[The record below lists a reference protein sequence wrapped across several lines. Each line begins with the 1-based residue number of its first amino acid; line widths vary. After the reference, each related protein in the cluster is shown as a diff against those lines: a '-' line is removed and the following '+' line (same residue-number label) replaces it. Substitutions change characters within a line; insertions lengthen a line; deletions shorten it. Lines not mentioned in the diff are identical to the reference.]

1 MSTNYEFRFF
11 LLTYQP
17 LGTELDPSPK
27 LGAVVGMS
35 GWLPFVGRLQA
46 LSMMFEKDQGH
57 IDNRDSSN
65 PRSVDVLQQLCKL
78 ASVPT
83 LPTNTHI
90 LATPVFLGHGAL
102 DQKVSLRH
110 GQLARAVLRQL
121 SIDVEWREYAEEGHW
136 YCQDEIDDI
145 VKFLENK
152 VGIKLNLTSQR
163 ARLAK
168 AQAKTDMC
176 GASVEAP
183 NIDIIFE
190 D

>member
-1 MSTNYEFRFF
+1 M
-11 LLTYQP
+11 LTYQP
-17 LGTELDPSPK
+17 PRTELDPLPR

-46 LSMMFEKDQGH
+46 LSMVSEKDQGR
-57 IDNRDSSN
+57 ISNEGSSA
-65 PRSVDVLQQLCKL
+65 PGSVDVLQQLCRL

-83 LPTNTHI
+83 LPTDTHI

-110 GQLARAVLRQL
+110 GRLARAVLRQL

-136 YCQDEIDDI
+136 YCQDEIDDV
-145 VKFLENK
+145 VKFLEHK
-152 VGIKLNLTSQR
+152 VGIKVDLTSQR
-163 ARLAK
+163 ARLAN
-168 AQAKTDMC
+168 AQAKTDIYRAP
-176 GASVEAP
+176 GEAQ

-190 D
+190 N